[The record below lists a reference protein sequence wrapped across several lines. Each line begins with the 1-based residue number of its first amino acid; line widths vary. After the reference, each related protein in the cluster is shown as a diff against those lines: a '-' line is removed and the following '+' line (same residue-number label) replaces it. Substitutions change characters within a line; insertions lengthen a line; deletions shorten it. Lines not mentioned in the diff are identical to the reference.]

1 MTDDRNE
8 QDQPLRGLKVL
19 DLGRYYQAPYAA
31 FLMAMAGADVVK
43 VEPVQ
48 GEPLR
53 RPLAAGAKAS
63 YAQALLNSNKRA
75 ITLNLKHPRGCE
87 LLARLA
93 ARVDVLIENFA
104 PGVMDRLGIGYSTLQ
119 AQNPRLVYASG
130 TGFGLT
136 GPDRDHLALDH
147 VIQAYSGVTAV
158 TGPSDGPPVKAGAT
172 IADFLGGTHLY
183 GGIMTALYERERT
196 GRGRLVEVALQE
208 ALYPSLTS
216 NLATLHYKGREAV
229 RTGNRH
235 GVIAPYNLYKARD
248 GWVAILCT
256 TDDHWQRLLR
266 AMNRPE
272 LGQDPRFA
280 TNKARMTNLDDTD
293 AEVERWTSTRTR
305 QQVFEAASEHA
316 VPAAPVRELDE
327 VMQDAH
333 MHERGALCWIDHPDL
348 GRIVAMRSAIR
359 YRGAALPAIAASAGL
374 GQHNRE
380 IYGDWLNLDEAEL
393 ADLRRD
399 GVI

>member
-1 MTDDRNE
+1 MASDRNE
-8 QDQPLRGLKVL
+8 QADLPLSGLKVL
-19 DLGRYYQAPYAA
+19 DLGRYSQAPYAA

-75 ITLNLKHPRGCE
+75 ITLNLKQPRGAE
-87 LLARLA
+87 LLRRLSARL
-93 ARVDVLIENFA
+93 DVLIENFA
-104 PGVMDRLGIGYSTLQ
+104 PGVMDRLGVGYD
-119 AQNPRLVYASG
+119 V
-130 TGFGLT
+130 TGFGLS

-147 VIQAYSGVTAV
+147 VVQAYSGVTAV
-158 TGPSDGPPVKAGAT
+158 TGASDGPPVKAGAT

-183 GGIMTALYERERT
+183 GGIMTALYARERT

-216 NLATLHYKGREAV
+216 NLATLYYKGQQAV

-248 GWVAILCT
+248 GYVAILCT
-256 TDDHWQRLLR
+256 TDEHWLRLLK
-266 AMNRPE
+266 AMHRPE
-272 LGQDPRFA
+272 LGEDPRFA
-280 TNKARMTNLDDTD
+280 TNKARMTNIDDTD
-293 AEVERWTSTRTR
+293 TEVERWTSTRTR
-305 QQVFEAASEHA
+305 KQVFEAASEHA

-333 MHERGALCWIDHPDL
+333 MHERGALVWIDHPDL

-359 YRGAALPAIAASAGL
+359 YPGVALPAIEPSAGL

-380 IYGDWLNLDEAEL
+380 VYGQWLGLDADEL
-393 ADLRRD
+393 ADLHKS